1 MTRPDPLGVECD
13 YCGAKRRRP
22 CLVNPGAYRHL
33 LKQREPH
40 AARLRAA
47 EQARR
52 EKEENRG

>member
-1 MTRPDPLGVECD
+1 MTRPDPLEVECD

-40 AARLRAA
+40 AARLRAYWEWAVA
-47 EQARR
+47 EGPAAA
-52 EKEENRG
+52 